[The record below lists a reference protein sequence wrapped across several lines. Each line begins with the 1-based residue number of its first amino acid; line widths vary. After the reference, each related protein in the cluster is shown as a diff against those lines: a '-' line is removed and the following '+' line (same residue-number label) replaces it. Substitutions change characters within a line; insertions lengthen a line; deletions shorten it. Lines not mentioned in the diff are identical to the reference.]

1 MGLMTSTLPAGPSP
15 ATPGGHV
22 THGRLG
28 RKPKGNRKTM
38 IVRSPVEFVEQLT
51 RAAAA
56 AGYCLSDYVT
66 VCLAR
71 SHDYELPAPVPVARP
86 APEVQQ
92 ELPIS
97 A

>member
-1 MGLMTSTLPAGPSP
+1 
-15 ATPGGHV
+15 
-22 THGRLG
+22 
-28 RKPKGNRKTM
+28 M

-51 RAAAA
+51 RAAAD